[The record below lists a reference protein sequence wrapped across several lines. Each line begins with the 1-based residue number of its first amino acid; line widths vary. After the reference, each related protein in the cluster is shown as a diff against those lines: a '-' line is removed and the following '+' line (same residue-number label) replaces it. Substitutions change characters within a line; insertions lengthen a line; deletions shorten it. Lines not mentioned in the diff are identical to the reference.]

1 MATRKWDP
9 KETDRDVLR
18 ARFTVWLDTT
28 LSRASARFRNQMKD
42 DFPEDAEVF
51 SIHMLSADM
60 FADTRDPYAG
70 IHIGKP
76 DFDFAEERIANAL
89 AELPLA
95 RREVLRLLF
104 VERLSPKEIA
114 KLLNCSEGFVSVQKL
129 RALDKLRAVLE
140 KGDRDDDK
148 Y

>member
-9 KETDRDVLR
+9 KETERDVLR
-18 ARFTVWLDTT
+18 ACFTVWLDTT
-28 LSRASARFRNQMKD
+28 LSRASARFREQMKD

-51 SIHMLSADM
+51 SIHTLSADM
-60 FADTRDPYAG
+60 LADTRDPYAG

-129 RALDKLRAVLE
+129 RALEKLRKVLGE
-140 KGDRDDDK
+140 GVTENDEC
-148 Y
+148 